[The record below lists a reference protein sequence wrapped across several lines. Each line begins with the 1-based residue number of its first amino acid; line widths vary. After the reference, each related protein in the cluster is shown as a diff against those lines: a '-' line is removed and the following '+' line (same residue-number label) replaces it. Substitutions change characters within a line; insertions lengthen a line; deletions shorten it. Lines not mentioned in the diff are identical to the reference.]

1 MAKVILYTT
10 IDFSIT
16 FHGQGDDKVVGF
28 VEDEAV
34 HLLCGLVRQV
44 VEPVIPT
51 VPGLEAGVDLFHL
64 TDEQISPFV
73 GDHAILERLP
83 DELYNMAQFAS

>member
-1 MAKVILYTT
+1 MTLCAT
-10 IDFSIT
+10 IHFNVT
-16 FHGQGDDKVVGF
+16 FHGQGDYKVVGF

-34 HLLCGLVRQV
+34 HLLCGLVGQV
-44 VEPVIPT
+44 GKLFIPA
-51 VPGLEAGVDLFHL
+51 VPSLEAGVDLFHL
-64 TDEQISPFV
+64 TDEQITPFV